1 MTEAQAPPAARAQDP
16 EGDPALARNF
26 MLFRVGTRWL
36 GMEAKSIVEV
46 AVKSAI
52 TRIPTAP
59 RHVLGITSLRGGLV
73 PVISLAQLLGS
84 TGTMSN
90 DNGAITPR
98 LVVVD
103 APEYELALVAHEV
116 GGFVTRTPTPTEALG
131 NKRLSFLH
139 EQIAWNERFVEI
151 VDVAALATVVTEP
164 SAYGD

>member
-1 MTEAQAPPAARAQDP
+1 MDSAPGRHF
-16 EGDPALARNF
+16 L
-26 MLFRVGTRWL
+26 LFRVGTRWL
-36 GMEAKSIVEV
+36 GMEAKSIIEV
-46 AVKSAI
+46 AVKGVI

-84 TGTMSN
+84 TGTMSS

-98 LVVVD
+98 LVVMA

-116 GGFVTRTPTPTEALG
+116 GGFLNRVPTSSEIPG
-131 NKRLSFLH
+131 NKRLAFLH
-139 EQIAWNERFVEI
+139 EQITWKERSVEI
-151 VDVAALATVVTEP
+151 VDVAALATVATEP